1 MLTFT
6 VTIRPIGR
14 SQFQVYHGSDLL
26 CVSRE
31 PLCDASRVL
40 LSRGYAGPRD
50 IIEMWH
56 EGSSYAAMRGN
67 IGWAAR
73 HTVEENPLYGP
84 MFRKATIA
92 SPVVPLDASSSPAGA
107 SNCIPMDTPSFA

>member
-14 SQFQVYHGSDLL
+14 SQFEVYHGSDLL
-26 CVSRE
+26 CVSRN

-56 EGSSYAAMRGN
+56 EGHAYWSLTSQVGKAAGL
-67 IGWAAR
+67 
-73 HTVEENPLYGP
+73 TVTENPVYGP
-84 MFRKATIA
+84 MFRRID
-92 SPVVPLDASSSPAGA
+92 LEASSSPIGA